1 MYSHSKCS
9 RREEEKNM
17 KKFEHLNFEH
27 RKIINN
33 QITTH
38 KAKAVAIANLIGCDP
53 TAISKEVKRNRY
65 VSKEAARN
73 IKDPVC
79 KKTLRYPYVCNGCGE
94 KSHCHKRQYRYEAR
108 RAQQNANINLV
119 LPRQGI
125 NLTSEEFAILD
136 RKIKDGILNK
146 ESIYHIVTSNEDI
159 NISIPTVY
167 NYINKGI
174 LTTTRSDLPYATTYK
189 KRKKSNK
196 KYEYHENKNIDRSN
210 RTYIDYLSY
219 LQAHPNAF
227 VVQMDFLGSIKT
239 DRKSILT
246 LIMPD
251 LHFVILHIIE
261 NKNSQKVVDVFNVI
275 QDRIGIEAFKKV
287 FPAIL
292 TDRDPSF
299 SDMLGIECDPSTGEQ
314 RTRLFFCDAFK
325 SNQKA
330 SVENMNKQ
338 LRKYFPK
345 KTSVDHL
352 TDEDMRNVMNFINN
366 LRVPSLSGYTPNEA
380 FIRVYGED
388 TLKNLMK

>member
-1 MYSHSKCS
+1 MYSQSKCS
-9 RREEEKNM
+9 RREEEMKM
-17 KKFEHLNFEH
+17 KKFEHLNFEQ

-38 KAKAVAIANLIGCDP
+38 KAKAIDIANLIGCDP
-53 TAISKEVKRNRY
+53 TAVSKEIKRNRY

-73 IKDPVC
+73 MKDPIC
-79 KKTLRYPYVCNGCGE
+79 IKTLRYPYVCNGCGE

-108 RAQQNANINLV
+108 RAQQNADTSLV

-125 NLTSEEFAILD
+125 NLTPEEFEILD
-136 RKIKDGILNK
+136 KKIKDGILNK

-159 NISIPTVY
+159 DISIPTVY

-174 LTTTRSDLPYATTYK
+174 LTTTRSDLPYATIYK

-219 LQAHPNAF
+219 LQAHPNTF

-239 DRKSILT
+239 DHKSILT
-246 LIMPD
+246 LILPD

-261 NKNSQKVVDVFNVI
+261 NKNSQKVIHIFNDI
-275 QDRIGIEAFKKV
+275 QDKI
-287 FPAIL
+287 
-292 TDRDPSF
+292 
-299 SDMLGIECDPSTGEQ
+299 GIECDPSTGEL

-345 KTSVDHL
+345 KTSVDNL
-352 TDEDMRNVMNFINN
+352 NDDDMKNVMNFINN
-366 LRVPSLSGYTPNEA
+366 LRVPSLSGFTPNEA

-388 TLKNLMK
+388 ILKKLMK

>member
-1 MYSHSKCS
+1 
-9 RREEEKNM
+9 M

-38 KAKAVAIANLIGCDP
+38 NAKAVDIANLIGCDP
-53 TAISKEVKRNRY
+53 TAVSKEIKRNRFI
-65 VSKEAARN
+65 SKEAARN
-73 IKDPVC
+73 IKDPIC
-79 KKTLRYPYVCNGCGE
+79 PKTLRYPYVCNGCRD
-94 KSHCHKRQYRYEAR
+94 KTNCHRRQYRYEAR
-108 RAQQNANINLV
+108 RAQQNADTNLV
-119 LPRQGI
+119 LPRKGI
-125 NLTSEEFAILD
+125 NLTPEEFEILD

-146 ESIYHIVTSNEDI
+146 ESIYHIVTSSDDI
-159 NISIPTVY
+159 AVSIPSVY

-174 LTTTRSDLPYATTYK
+174 LTTTRSDLPYATAYK

-196 KYEYHENKNIDRSN
+196 KYEYRENKNIDRSN

-246 LIMPD
+246 LIIPD

-261 NKNSQKVVDVFNVI
+261 NKNSQKVVDVYNTI
-275 QDRIGIEAFKKV
+275 QDKIGIEDFKKV

-299 SDMLGIECDPSTGEQ
+299 SNMEGIEFDNNTGEI
-314 RTRLFFCDAFK
+314 RTKLFFCDAFK

-345 KTSVDHL
+345 KTSVDNL
-352 TDEDMRNVMNFINN
+352 TDEDMKNVMNFINN
-366 LRVPSLSGYTPNEA
+366 LRIPSLSGFTPNEA

-388 TLKNLMK
+388 TLNNLMK

>member
-1 MYSHSKCS
+1 
-9 RREEEKNM
+9 M

-53 TAISKEVKRNRY
+53 TAISKEIKRNRFI
-65 VSKEAARN
+65 SKEAARN

-79 KKTLRYPYVCNGCGE
+79 SKTLRYPYVCNGCGE
-94 KSHCHKRQYRYEAR
+94 KNHCHRRQYRYEAR

-125 NLTSEEFAILD
+125 NLTSEEFEILD

-159 NISIPTVY
+159 NVSIPTVY

-251 LHFVILHIIE
+251 LHFVILYIIE
-261 NKNSQKVVDVFNVI
+261 NKNSQKVVDVFNTI
-275 QDRIGIEAFKKV
+275 QDKLGIEMFKKV
-287 FPAIL
+287 FPVIL

-299 SDMLGIECDPSTGEQ
+299 SDMLGIECDSSTGEQ

-366 LRVPSLSGYTPNEA
+366 LRVPSLSGSTPNEA

>member
-1 MYSHSKCS
+1 
-9 RREEEKNM
+9 M

-38 KAKAVAIANLIGCDP
+38 KAKAVDIANLIGCDP
-53 TAISKEVKRNRY
+53 TAISKEIKRNRFM
-65 VSKEAARN
+65 SREAARN

-79 KKTLRYPYVCNGCGE
+79 SKTLRYPYVCNGCGDR
-94 KSHCHKRQYRYEAR
+94 SRCHKRQYRYEAR
-108 RAQQNANINLV
+108 RAQQKADMNLV
-119 LPRQGI
+119 LSRQGI
-125 NLTSEEFAILD
+125 NLTPEEFAILD

-146 ESIYHIVTSNEDI
+146 ESIYHIVTANEDI
-159 NISIPTVY
+159 GVSIPTIY

-174 LTTTRSDLPYATTYK
+174 LTTTRNDLPYATSYK

-196 KYEYHENKNIDRSN
+196 KYEYRENKNIDRSN

-246 LIMPD
+246 LIIPD
-251 LHFVILHIIE
+251 LHFVILHSIE

-275 QDRIGIEAFKKV
+275 QDKMGIEAFKKV

-299 SDMLGIECDPSTGEQ
+299 SDMLGIECDPSTGEI

-338 LRKYFPK
+338 LRKYVPK
-345 KTSVDHL
+345 KTSVDHF
-352 TDEDMRNVMNFINN
+352 TDVDMKNVMNFINN
-366 LRVPSLSGYTPNEA
+366 LRVPSLSGFTPNEA

-388 TLKNLMK
+388 ILNTLMK

>member
-1 MYSHSKCS
+1 MYIQSKCS
-9 RREEEKNM
+9 RREEDLIM

-38 KAKAVAIANLIGCDP
+38 KAKAGAIANLIGCDP
-53 TAISKEVKRNRY
+53 TAISKEIKRNRFI
-65 VSKEAARN
+65 SKEAARN

-79 KKTLRYPYVCNGCGE
+79 PKTLRYPYVCNGCSE
-94 KSHCHKRQYRYEAR
+94 KNRCHKRQYRYEAR
-108 RAQQNANINLV
+108 RAQQNANTNLV
-119 LPRQGI
+119 LTRQGI
-125 NLTSEEFAILD
+125 NLTSEEFEILD

-159 NISIPTVY
+159 NVSIPTVY

-261 NKNSQKVVDVFNVI
+261 NKNSQKVVDVFNTI
-275 QDRIGIEAFKKV
+275 QDKLGIEMFKKV

-299 SDMLGIECDPSTGEQ
+299 SDMSGIECDPSTGEQ

-366 LRVPSLSGYTPNEA
+366 LRVPSLSGSTPNEA
-380 FIRVYGED
+380 FIRVYGEEA
-388 TLKNLMK
+388 LKNLMK